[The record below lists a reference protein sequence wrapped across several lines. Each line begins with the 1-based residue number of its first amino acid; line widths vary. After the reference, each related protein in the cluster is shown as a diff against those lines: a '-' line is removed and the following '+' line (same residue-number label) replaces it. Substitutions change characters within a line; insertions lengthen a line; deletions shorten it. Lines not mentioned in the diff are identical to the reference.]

1 MNNLPKLDLPESL
14 NYIGVFFTMSCNLS
28 CVYCVNIPD
37 SNQALTNRESIFP
50 IASAKS
56 NKGMSPQQWVMAL
69 NRIPNREDLPISAQG
84 GESTLFNGGK
94 GLAEIF
100 KGVDHYFD
108 LLTNMASLSF
118 YKTIEGQQHKLQR
131 KAPYPS
137 IRVSYHQAEMDR
149 VWHGKGFE
157 ELVRRCEA
165 LRDYG
170 FVVSPDKK
178 VSDVGIYMVNFPTNL
193 TPPDWMW
200 RNKVP
205 FETKE
210 FLGVHEGELYGTYA
224 YQHSTDLISR
234 GIWHETLSCECK
246 TSELLV
252 DPNGFVHSC
261 HQHLYEVWAKG
272 GTTKEF
278 SLLAALNF
286 EFKKFSHN
294 LFSPDSVK
302 PIGHIL
308 DAEFVME
315 DLNQFRVCHDYGKC
329 SGCDV
334 KSKNSRHQSL
344 DDKGIA
350 HTSVTIRNVKWPEG
364 IKL

>member
-1 MNNLPKLDLPESL
+1 MLPKLELPDTL
-14 NYIGVFFTMSCNLS
+14 NYIGTFMTMSCNLS
-28 CVYCVNIPD
+28 CKYCVNIPD
-37 SNQALTNRESIFP
+37 SNQALTDRDTLFP

-56 NKGMSPQQWVMAL
+56 SNGMSPQQWVEAF
-69 NRIPNREDLPISAQG
+69 NRIPNRDDLPVTLQG
-84 GESTLFNGGK
+84 GEPSLYWGGK

-131 KAPYPS
+131 KSPYPS
-137 IRVSYHQAEMDR
+137 IRVSFHNMEMDR
-149 VWHGKGFE
+149 VWKGKGFE

-165 LRDYG
+165 LKDYG
-170 FVVSPDKK
+170 FNISPDKK
-178 VSDVGIYMVNFPTNL
+178 VSDVGIYQVSHPLNPI
-193 TPPDWMW
+193 PPEELWKG
-200 RNKVP
+200 KVP

-210 FLGVHEGELYGTYA
+210 FLGVHDGELYGTYA
-224 YQHSTDLISR
+224 YPHSTDLISR

-278 SLLAALNF
+278 NLLAALNF

-302 PIGHIL
+302 PLGHIL

-344 DDKGIA
+344 DDAGIA
-350 HTSVTIRNVKWPEG
+350 HTSVTIRDVKWPEG
-364 IKL
+364 FKI